1 MKGSYSTTYT
11 PADSL
16 VKLVQ
21 ALGYLLS
28 LDDNKKMHRVK
39 LIKLLWVADRF
50 HIRKYGRT
58 VSESE
63 YCAMFHGPV
72 CSLAL
77 DIAQLSHGGFGLSD
91 DDIGYISEYFTSDER
106 FTAMSKNPGEDY
118 LSETDKEM
126 MRKAY
131 QVFNSAED
139 FNLADQISHKYPE
152 WLQYKSYF
160 DGGERSSQPID
171 EAKFFENPVGD
182 DYFEE
187 DRDVLDAAREVFI
200 EQREIADSINTQS

>member
-1 MKGSYSTTYT
+1 
-11 PADSL
+11 
-16 VKLVQ
+16 
-21 ALGYLLS
+21 
-28 LDDNKKMHRVK
+28 
-39 LIKLLWVADRF
+39 
-50 HIRKYGRT
+50 
-58 VSESE
+58 
-63 YCAMFHGPV
+63 
-72 CSLAL
+72 
-77 DIAQLSHGGFGLSD
+77 
-91 DDIGYISEYFTSDER
+91 
-106 FTAMSKNPGEDY
+106 MSKNPGEDY

-160 DGGERSSQPID
+160 DGGEHSSQPID

-187 DRDVLDAAREVFI
+187 DKDVLDAAREVFI
-200 EQREIADSINTQS
+200 EQREIADSISTQS

>member
-50 HIRKYGRT
+50 HMRRYGRT
-58 VSESE
+58 VSESR
-63 YCAMFHGPV
+63 YYAMPHGPV

-77 DIAQLSHGGFGLSD
+77 DIAQLNRDFALDD
-91 DDIGYISEYFTSDER
+91 DDISYISEFFTTDGYS
-106 FTAMSKNPGEDY
+106 TAMSKNPGEDY

-139 FNLADQISHKYPE
+139 FDLADQISPSGYSTSHILMVVNVALNRLTK
-152 WLQYKSYF
+152 LSSLKI
-160 DGGERSSQPID
+160 RSETIISKRI
-171 EAKFFENPVGD
+171 KMC
-182 DYFEE
+182 
-187 DRDVLDAAREVFI
+187 
-200 EQREIADSINTQS
+200 